1 MNGPEE
7 TREQLLQRIE
17 QLEKRLEEAEGTLQ
31 AIRHGEVDALV
42 VSGPTGP
49 QVYTLQSAD
58 HPYRL
63 LVQEMQEG
71 ALTLTSSGL
80 ILYANLAFAH
90 MMRTSLESIVGTSV
104 WRFVLPRELQTF
116 KALFEYGVHGNSR
129 GEIGLRAVDGTLVT
143 TFVSCN
149 SFQVDDFQSICLVV
163 TDLSEQKRQEEI
175 LASEALARAILEQA
189 AEALVVTDT
198 TGRII
203 RASQEAH
210 QLAGYNVLL
219 QNFEIAFPLQF
230 AGATLPVLGMTG
242 NDEPP
247 ANVLRIALRGEVQ
260 QGIETTFVRP
270 NGQTLQLLLS
280 LGPLLNA
287 RGEIAGGIIALT
299 DITARKQAEQA
310 LQQAHAELELRVQER
325 TTALRRE
332 MAERQRLEGEAQRAQ
347 HFTMLGRLAAGV
359 SHEIRNPL
367 GAIFLHVDL
376 LEEELQQPTPE
387 SPNQIAQAL
396 LEIRTQMGRLDEL
409 VGDYLSLVRVANIEL
424 QPQELGL
431 CVQAWGA
438 EMQTQADA
446 QGVRLQLKGLEHLG
460 KVSFHASTLRRAVLN
475 LVQNALD
482 AVATGG
488 IVSITG
494 QSTATQVQL
503 QVCDTGSGIAAERLE
518 HIFEPLYTTKPGGT
532 GLGLYIVQEIVAAHG
547 GQITVASVE
556 GQGTTF
562 TITLPRVSASSP
574 YQQSLPSAR

>member
-1 MNGPEE
+1 
-7 TREQLLQRIE
+7 
-17 QLEKRLEEAEGTLQ
+17 
-31 AIRHGEVDALV
+31 
-42 VSGPTGP
+42 
-49 QVYTLQSAD
+49 
-58 HPYRL
+58 
-63 LVQEMQEG
+63 MQEG
-71 ALTLTSSGL
+71 ALTLTSAGL
-80 ILYANLAFAH
+80 ILYANLAFAR
-90 MMRTSLESIVGTSV
+90 MMRTSLESIVGSSV

-116 KALFEYGVHGNSR
+116 KALFEHGIHGNSR
-129 GEIGLRAVDGTLVT
+129 GETVLRAVDGTLVAA
-143 TFVSCN
+143 FVSCN

-163 TDLSEQKRQEEI
+163 TDLAEQKRQEEI

-210 QLAGYNVLL
+210 QLAGCNVLL
-219 QNFEIAFPLQF
+219 QNFETVFPLQF
-230 AGATLPVLGMTG
+230 AGAMPPVQGMTG

-247 ANVLRIALRGEVQ
+247 ANVLRIALRGEVR

-387 SPNQIAQAL
+387 SPNQITQAL

-431 CVQAWGA
+431 CVQSWGA

-446 QGVRLQLKGLEHLG
+446 QGVRLQLQGLEHLG

-488 IVSITG
+488 TVSITG

-503 QVCDTGSGIAAERLE
+503 QVCDTGSGIAAEQLE
-518 HIFEPLYTTKPGGT
+518 RIFEPLYTTKPGGT

-547 GQITVASVE
+547 GQIAVTSVE

-562 TITLPRVSASSP
+562 TLTLPRVPAK
-574 YQQSLPSAR
+574 QSPSAEPA